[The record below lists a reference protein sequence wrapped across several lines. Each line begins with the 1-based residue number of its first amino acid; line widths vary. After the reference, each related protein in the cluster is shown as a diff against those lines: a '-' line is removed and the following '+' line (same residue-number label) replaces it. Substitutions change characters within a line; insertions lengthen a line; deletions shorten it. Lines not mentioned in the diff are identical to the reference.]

1 MSLGSKYNEINDFYT
16 LLNAFI
22 NTHETTTT
30 ETEKSLKQNFEQ
42 CQSTLQWLFWSLQ
55 NKLQQYKCKKLRK
68 KRAWL

>member
-42 CQSTLQWLFWSLQ
+42 CQSTLQ
-55 NKLQQYKCKKLRK
+55 
-68 KRAWL
+68 